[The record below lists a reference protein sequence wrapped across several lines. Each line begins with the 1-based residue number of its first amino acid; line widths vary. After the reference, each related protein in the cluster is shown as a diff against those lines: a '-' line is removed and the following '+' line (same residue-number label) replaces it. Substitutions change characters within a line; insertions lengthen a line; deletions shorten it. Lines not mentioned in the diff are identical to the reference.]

1 MQKENSPLSF
11 TDPFGEAIQDYLAGN
26 INAEIIVECPL
37 LEDDIIPVT
46 YLFREENELPEI
58 EKIAL
63 EHCKGSVLDVGAGA
77 GSHSLILQ
85 NKNFEVTA
93 LDISELAVDAMKKRG
108 IKNILKA
115 DIKTLTAHTYDTLL
129 MLMNGIGLV
138 ETLEGLNVFLLNI
151 KHLLNPGG
159 QILLD
164 STDILYLF
172 EEEDGSVMIDLN
184 ANYYGE
190 MRYKMHYKQT
200 IGNEFGW
207 LYLDFSTLQDH
218 AHQAGFNC
226 EKIFENDTNSYL
238 AKLSIL

>member
-1 MQKENSPLSF
+1 MQKENSLSHS

-26 INAEIIVECPL
+26 LNAEIIVECPL
-37 LEDDIIPVT
+37 LEDDIIPVA

-63 EHCKGSVLDVGAGA
+63 QHCKGSVLDIGAGA

-85 NKNFEVTA
+85 NRNFEVTA

-115 DIKTLTAHTYDTLL
+115 DIKTFTTHTYDTLL

-138 ETLEGLNVFLLNI
+138 ETLEGFDIFLSNI
-151 KHLLNPGG
+151 KYIINPGG
-159 QILLD
+159 QILLE

-184 ANYYGE
+184 AGYYGE
-190 MRYKMHYKQT
+190 MRYKMRYKQT

-218 AHQAGFNC
+218 AHLAGFNC
-226 EKIFENDTNSYL
+226 EKMFDNDTFGYL
-238 AKLSIL
+238 ARLT